1 MTDNSNQS
9 LNISIIED
17 FDEKEDIIIPD
28 TVWGEIIYIKFI
40 LVDIIKNP
48 QDIKRKIFELKRQIL
63 FFIKMMQIK

>member
-17 FDEKEDIIIPD
+17 FDEKEDIILPD

>member
-28 TVWGEIIYIKFI
+28 TVWGEIIYIKYI
-40 LVDIIKNP
+40 LTDIIKNP
-48 QDIKRKIFELKRQIL
+48 QNIKRKIFELKRQIL
-63 FFIKMMQIK
+63 FFYKNDAN

>member
-28 TVWGEIIYIKFI
+28 TVWGEIIYIKYI

-48 QDIKRKIFELKRQIL
+48 QNIKRKIFELKRQIL